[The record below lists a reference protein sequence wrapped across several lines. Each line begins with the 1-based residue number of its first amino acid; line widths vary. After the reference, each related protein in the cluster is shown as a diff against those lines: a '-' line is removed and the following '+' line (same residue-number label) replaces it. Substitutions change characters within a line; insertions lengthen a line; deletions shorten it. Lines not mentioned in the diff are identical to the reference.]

1 MTSLALGPQLVSQAP
16 RHFRSFETQATCDG
30 CFARQSFCLVISLH
44 FGMFGA
50 VHPQEFSKVDVGL
63 GLPFH
68 FSLFVASSLSLRMM
82 ACMKKTNILISD
94 NW

>member
-16 RHFRSFETQATCDG
+16 RLFRSFETQATCDG
-30 CFARQSFCLVISLH
+30 CFARQSFCLVISFH
-44 FGMFGA
+44 SGVFGA
-50 VHPQEFSKVDVGL
+50 VHAQEFSNVGS

-68 FSLFVASSLSLRMM
+68 FLLFVASSLSLRMM
-82 ACMKKTNILISD
+82 ACMKKTNILIST

>member
-30 CFARQSFCLVISLH
+30 FARQSFCLVISLH
-44 FGMFGA
+44 SGMFGA
-50 VHPQEFSKVDVGL
+50 VHAQEFSKVDAGL

-68 FSLFVASSLSLRMM
+68 FSLFCS
-82 ACMKKTNILISD
+82 KLIESED
-94 NW
+94 DGVYEEDKYTYQY